1 MYYIMS
7 EIFHQFKSYYN
18 FRSMAKPKAVELQ
31 NVWNEKK
38 VTATFSFFKLVL
50 EFFITLIAPNR
61 KRKTYASLVFQINL
75 RPAMIFKLVEKFKTD
90 EAVSIKCSCKSA
102 FFSWLSLTVFSLKT
116 IETTKFLVTVYFSK
130 EKKMC
135 TLLSTMQF
143 RPKRCKNG
151 FKWCVWIT
159 RKMN

>member
-1 MYYIMS
+1 MIYFMYYIMS

-102 FFSWLSLTVFSLKT
+102 FF
-116 IETTKFLVTVYFSK
+116 FLIISHSFFSK
-130 EKKMC
+130 NHWNDEILGYCLFFQRKKNVH
-135 TLLSTMQF
+135 LIVDDAVS
-143 RPKRCKNG
+143 P
-151 FKWCVWIT
+151 
-159 RKMN
+159 

>member
-1 MYYIMS
+1 MIYYMYYIMS

-38 VTATFSFFKLVL
+38 LTATFSFFKLVL
-50 EFFITLIAPNR
+50 EFFITNDLLSYRSKQKKKNIH
-61 KRKTYASLVFQINL
+61 KSGL
-75 RPAMIFKLVEKFKTD
+75 IFKLVEKFKTD
-90 EAVSIKCSCKSA
+90 EAVSIKCSFKSA
-102 FFSWLSLTVFSLKT
+102 FFPSLSLTVFSLKT

-130 EKKMC
+130 EKKVC

-151 FKWCVWIT
+151 F
-159 RKMN
+159 

>member
-38 VTATFSFFKLVL
+38 LTVTFSFFKLVL
-50 EFFITLIAPNR
+50 EFFITNDLLSYRSKQKKKNIH
-61 KRKTYASLVFQINL
+61 KSGL
-75 RPAMIFKLVEKFKTD
+75 IFKLVEKFKTD
-90 EAVSIKCSCKSA
+90 EAVSIKCSFKSA
-102 FFSWLSLTVFSLKT
+102 FFPSLSLTVFSLKT

-130 EKKMC
+130 EKKVC

-151 FKWCVWIT
+151 F
-159 RKMN
+159 

>member
-38 VTATFSFFKLVL
+38 LTATFSFFKLVL
-50 EFFITLIAPNR
+50 EFFITNDLLSYRSKQKKKNIH
-61 KRKTYASLVFQINL
+61 KSGL
-75 RPAMIFKLVEKFKTD
+75 IFKLVEKFKTD
-90 EAVSIKCSCKSA
+90 EAVSIKCSFKSA
-102 FFSWLSLTVFSLKT
+102 FFPSLSLTVFSLKT

-130 EKKMC
+130 EKKSVH
-135 TLLSTMQF
+135 LIVDDAVS
-143 RPKRCKNG
+143 P
-151 FKWCVWIT
+151 
-159 RKMN
+159 

>member
-38 VTATFSFFKLVL
+38 LTVTFSFFKLVL
-50 EFFITLIAPNR
+50 EFFITNDLLSYRFKQKKKNIH
-61 KRKTYASLVFQINL
+61 KSGL
-75 RPAMIFKLVEKFKTD
+75 IFKLVEKFKTD
-90 EAVSIKCSCKSA
+90 EAVSIKCSFKSA
-102 FFSWLSLTVFSLKT
+102 FFPHYLSQFFSLKT

>member
-1 MYYIMS
+1 MIYYMYYIMS

-38 VTATFSFFKLVL
+38 LTVTFSFFKLVL
-50 EFFITLIAPNR
+50 EFFITNDLLSYRFKQKKKNIH
-61 KRKTYASLVFQINL
+61 KSGL
-75 RPAMIFKLVEKFKTD
+75 IFKLVEKFKTD
-90 EAVSIKCSCKSA
+90 EAVSIKCSFKSA
-102 FFSWLSLTVFSLKT
+102 FFSLIISHSF
-116 IETTKFLVTVYFSK
+116 FSK
-130 EKKMC
+130 NHWNDEILGYCLFFQRKKMC

-151 FKWCVWIT
+151 F
-159 RKMN
+159 